1 MNNTAK
7 ANVDEGR
14 LKYTAE
20 HTQTPAI
27 EVPGWEKLN
36 DARSELFALGLVGV
50 TPCGISFGNLSI
62 RAQADEFLISGTAT
76 GSLAVLTNNH
86 YCLVKSFDI
95 SKNHV
100 ISLGPVR
107 PSSKSMTHGAVY
119 LANPKVNIVIHI
131 HSRAIF
137 DGMIHAAYA
146 ATPKN
151 AAYGTPEIAIA
162 IGKCVQQTAGNEGAI
177 VLLGHDEG
185 VITYGPTVEKAFSLI
200 QELYNKYTKSGSAAG

>member
-1 MNNTAK
+1 MNAAK
-7 ANVDEGR
+7 YANVDEGR

-20 HTQTPAI
+20 HTQAQAV
-27 EVPGWEKLN
+27 EVPGWENLN
-36 DARSELFALGLVGV
+36 DARSRLFNLGLIGV
-50 TPCGISFGNLSI
+50 TPCGIGFGNLSI
-62 RAQADEFLISGTAT
+62 RTQADKFLISGTAT
-76 GSLAVLTNNH
+76 GAFAVLTNND
-86 YCLVKSFDI
+86 YCLVSSFDI
-95 SKNHV
+95 NKNHV

-107 PSSKSMTHGAVY
+107 PSSESMTHGAVY

-137 DGMIHAAYA
+137 DGMVRTPYA

-162 IGKCVQQTAGNEGAI
+162 IGKCVQETGEEEGAI

-200 QELYNKYTKSGSAAG
+200 QELYNKYAK